1 MKTPEPP
8 TRPTQ
13 RCGCYSQHRRATP
26 ERTQPAEDC
35 RALRSPQAEVAATR
49 ATSPSPANPAPATTA
64 VTAPG
69 HDSSTCLRCPRRHP
83 RTHLTA
89 GSSANSGS
97 SLESGAQSPPDG
109 GGTRGAE
116 CRGALNPLS
125 SSPARRSA
133 LRGTPA
139 RPGLP
144 SQSDGTP
151 PPLAAAAASASFSGS
166 SRGGRS
172 RCDWC
177 HLGSDGEGGG
187 GDRCPQAPIASQAQP
202 QGAGRGQVKGCG
214 VLAPDSEMGGEGG
227 RG

>member
-13 RCGCYSQHRRATP
+13 RCGRSSQYRRTSP
-26 ERTQPAEDC
+26 ERTQSAED
-35 RALRSPQAEVAATR
+35 RPALRSPRAEVAAIH
-49 ATSPSPANPAPATTA
+49 ATSPSPADPAPATTA
-64 VTAPG
+64 VTARG
-69 HDSSTCLRCPRRHP
+69 RDSSTCHRCRRRHP

-89 GSSANSGS
+89 GSSASSGS
-97 SLESGAQSPPDG
+97 SLESGAQSLPDG
-109 GGTRGAE
+109 GGTRGTE

-166 SRGGRS
+166 SRRGRR

-177 HLGSDGEGGG
+177 HLGSDGGGGG
-187 GDRCPQAPIASQAQP
+187 GDRCAQAPITSQAQP
-202 QGAGRGQVKGCG
+202 QGAGRGRVKVCG
-214 VLAPDSEMGGEGG
+214 VLAPAAEQGGEGG